1 MSGEHSPKSPVDL
14 MGEEDKDKHK
24 NNDGKPEDEKQD
36 ESSGS
41 KGKNKKTRMMMMTR
55 NQVMMRC
62 HIEKGRHGRRR
73 KN

>member
-1 MSGEHSPKSPVDL
+1 MSGEHSPKSPVDP

-24 NNDGKPEDEKQD
+24 NDDGKLEDEKQD

-41 KGKNKKTRMMMMTR
+41 KGKKKKTRMMMMIR
-55 NQVMMRC
+55 NQVMMSC
-62 HIEKGRHGRRR
+62 HIENGKHERRS